1 MCRLDVQRSVILSLV
16 TDVVI
21 SSLQPAV
28 AGEVLCLVVCVSVLL
43 MSSLVCRSQ
52 QWPVRSSVFMLMF
65 ISSVTGKQFALS

>member
-28 AGEVLCLVVCVSVLL
+28 AGEVLCLVVCVSVSL

-52 QWPVRSSVFMLMF
+52 Q
-65 ISSVTGKQFALS
+65 